1 MTNTPELDRAILHVV
16 NQQRQEGGLEP
27 ISELGYIGETR
38 NFVRNILAE
47 LLRDMDGSHL
57 SAISPA
63 MVYGFNAAIAEIKRR
78 ADIVEGEG

>member
-1 MTNTPELDRAILHVV
+1 LTDRTELDRAILHVV

-47 LLRDMDGSHL
+47 LLRGMEPKDRGDFG
-57 SAISPA
+57 
-63 MVYGFNAAIAEIKRR
+63 YGYDTALAEIKRR
-78 ADIVEGEG
+78 AGLEGEG